1 VSDDSKPMLLKVED
15 TSGKLNTEVDALR
28 QQLVDMERQLIG
40 LLTTVQRVLGKEP
53 SVLTRK
59 ERRRE

>member
-1 VSDDSKPMLLKVED
+1 VIDDSKPMLLKVED